1 MYQEAERHRSFTR
14 RALFVGALQT
24 GLFGLLAGRLYHL
37 QIDQSQTFALLAEDN
52 RVNQHLIVPPRGR
65 IFDAGG
71 RLLARN
77 VPTYRVRV
85 VREQARDIRRTL
97 EDLAALIDLPQATI
111 DEVVAKAEL
120 RRAFVPIEVR
130 EDLDWEEVSTIA
142 VHAPEL
148 PGVVLE
154 SSLLRD
160 YPYAEVLA
168 HVLGYVGPVNE
179 AEQKEDGDPL
189 LSMPT
194 FRIGKNGIEKAYDA
208 VLRGRAGLSRI
219 EVNAVGRSIRELDR
233 DDGDPGR
240 DLRLSLD
247 LELQRFCFERL
258 SSELAAGAVVVDVAT
273 GAVLALASVP
283 SFDPRAFDKGLSHRQ
298 WRDWRDN
305 PRHPLVNKC
314 TRGQYPPGSTFK
326 MMTALAA
333 LEEGISPNYEAYC
346 PGYMSLGRARFHCWK
361 EHGHG
366 RIALNQ
372 ALAQS
377 CDVYFYDVARRI
389 GVDAIAAMAE
399 RFGLGHEL
407 GIDVPGE
414 RPGLIPTR
422 AWKKAAVGESWQK
435 GETLVAGIGQ
445 GFVLATPLQ
454 LAIMTARL
462 CNGGMAVR
470 PWLVEPEA
478 GALAGIEPIGVSPQ
492 ALRAVQAGMHEV
504 INGRRGTARK
514 ARLDIE
520 GVEMAGK
527 TGTSQVRR
535 ISRTERA
542 AGAHKRKDRPWEERD
557 HALFVCYAPYDAP
570 RYAVSVIVEH
580 GQSGSGTASPIARD
594 IMTRALE
601 LDPSHSR
608 TLARV

>member
-1 MYQEAERHRSFTR
+1 MTPA
-14 RALFVGALQT
+14 AA
-24 GLFGLLAGRLYHL
+24 
-37 QIDQSQTFALLAEDN
+37 
-52 RVNQHLIVPPRGR
+52 
-65 IFDAGG
+65 DAGG
-71 RLLARN
+71 MWRVSFLLGAAPPLDVLEALEAEAASVSIFEDAVDAEQRPTRWRVDMLLEREPERSSMRRTLERLLARWN
-77 VPTYRVRV
+77 L
-85 VREQARDIRRTL
+85 EARDVDLRFLAHEDWLARASMPRETLRVGRFVVHGADRAADAGAGEVGLRVELGMAFGSGEHESTRGCLMALDRLLRPHRRIGRVL
-97 EDLAALIDLPQATI
+97 DLGCGSAILAIA
-111 DEVVAKAEL
+111 VAKAGSGAA
-120 RRAFVPIEVR
+120 R
-130 EDLDWEEVSTIA
+130 LDVVAGDVDPVA
-142 VHAPEL
+142 V
-148 PGVVLE
+148 
-154 SSLLRD
+154 
-160 YPYAEVLA
+160 
-168 HVLGYVGPVNE
+168 
-179 AEQKEDGDPL
+179 
-189 LSMPT
+189 
-194 FRIGKNGIEKAYDA
+194 
-208 VLRGRAGLSRI
+208 
-219 EVNAVGRSIRELDR
+219 
-233 DDGDPGR
+233 
-240 DLRLSLD
+240 
-247 LELQRFCFERL
+247 
-258 SSELAAGAVVVDVAT
+258 
-273 GAVLALASVP
+273 
-283 SFDPRAFDKGLSHRQ
+283 
-298 WRDWRDN
+298 
-305 PRHPLVNKC
+305 
-314 TRGQYPPGSTFK
+314 
-326 MMTALAA
+326 
-333 LEEGISPNYEAYC
+333 
-346 PGYMSLGRARFHCWK
+346 
-361 EHGHG
+361 
-366 RIALNQ
+366 
-372 ALAQS
+372 
-377 CDVYFYDVARRI
+377 
-389 GVDAIAAMAE
+389 AAMAE